1 MVIFNSYVKLPEG
14 RQFSY
19 FLHLFTRNI
28 WVPQSMVR
36 VEGAAKVHPFRSL
49 SRGSLDMIWLLSDG
63 GRPRRAGGRR
73 ELIVPPRDLLRQSFS
88 PSIWEDLGSAGLCC
102 GEFCILN
109 YFEHLWTLLHLT
121 LNHCVGNSLILTQ
134 QQQVYLIRSG
144 MNRPGVEEIMT
155 YTIELITVSLL
166 WQDSCAMLCHSG
178 WLFPQ
183 LTLQRWLWFRYVH
196 VKVVVLCQ
204 MANNGHMWSWL
215 GWSILIPNPCPKSGL
230 ISVSRPWQTFVHI
243 FGGTILISCDS
254 PLPRAPL

>member
-1 MVIFNSYVKLPEG
+1 MVFFNSYVKLPEG

-88 PSIWEDLGSAGLCC
+88 PSIWEDLGSTGLCC

-109 YFEHLWTLLHLT
+109 YFEHL
-121 LNHCVGNSLILTQ
+121 
-134 QQQVYLIRSG
+134 
-144 MNRPGVEEIMT
+144 
-155 YTIELITVSLL
+155 
-166 WQDSCAMLCHSG
+166 
-178 WLFPQ
+178 
-183 LTLQRWLWFRYVH
+183 
-196 VKVVVLCQ
+196 
-204 MANNGHMWSWL
+204 
-215 GWSILIPNPCPKSGL
+215 
-230 ISVSRPWQTFVHI
+230 
-243 FGGTILISCDS
+243 
-254 PLPRAPL
+254 